1 MIKNLKKLISSFAA
15 VAIIASSA
23 SAFAVTFPDV
33 DESASYA
40 NAVETLTALGIVN
53 GDDNGKFNPDNS
65 VTRAEF
71 AKMVVEALG
80 EGAAASSSSYTKFE
94 DAKSHWAAGYIE
106 MGVAKQFINGYDETT
121 FGPDDKVTYAQGVKM
136 LVAAI
141 GYDLWASEQGGW
153 PSGYLAWGSQLG
165 IIKGVT
171 GVTNDTELT
180 RAQCAVLV
188 NNALKAP
195 ICEIVRY
202 ENVGMYGDIV
212 KPVYDQRDGEDKDWK
227 SLLTEKHNAYVV
239 KGRVS
244 QSTKQT
250 GEIDEVQFTVELSD
264 RYIDNTI
271 KSGDTPVSHRMHFG
285 DTDANNMLF
294 TYAEAVVVLDDDTDE
309 KTIISIEPYGISEK
323 VTFLAEDIYASD
335 ISNINGNGSKVT
347 VYTSSSTKKAYE
359 VAGLGA
365 LKAYVNGYSVQTEL
379 YTSSTAGT
387 PPVTTYTW
395 NQIDTSSPV
404 DGVVDTTV
412 FEDNYL
418 NPTVQAEI
426 TLIDE
431 TTTAST
437 STDGIYDAIM
447 VKYVE
452 DEVVN
457 NVQESTAKVTVYF
470 ESGNKL
476 QWTPEEIEDGDRTIT
491 FTLDGE
497 EIAYTDLQQYDVL
510 SVEKDPSASLTG
522 SKELAFAVSRNT
534 VTGVVTSTDP
544 ADYEIKVDGQT
555 YDVVPAQMGSIKVSN
570 EYTLY
575 LNANG
580 VVVKAEEGE
589 TNKDYGV
596 LVGMIYDDVEEAWEI
611 RVVTAEGKVESYPAK
626 TDLDA
631 IRFAEVFKEADIA
644 DNATLSKADATYVAD
659 NPSTPADEELHGG
672 GHKLTRSVADK
683 IGFENLVVAYKISAG
698 EIKFAGEVDATPTA
712 KREVGKGGS
721 VKYNAAMSKLGS
733 YTIDDSVTTIVDMST
748 YATNS
753 TVGVLTMESFEDEAT
768 YGAYMFD
775 KNNNGEYRFAVVT
788 SGLGTLRPTS
798 DIAVVKEVVGAAQTE
813 DGTDVTELLVVRNG
827 QEDVSVLVV
836 DSIVAA
842 KGDVIAYVVGSEGYV
857 ETANYKTIYSAESS
871 YADLRATATM
881 TTTSG
886 GVTTPVANTFVDA
899 LAMTGAAQT
908 DGGKL
913 ITYDGGTTV
922 KPDTEFYFGPVY
934 RKVNNSLELVDAS
947 NASHQSDIA
956 NLISLNV
963 AGANTYIYNFAERV
977 DKVSVAGGFAQS
989 NTIFVNSYGDAD
1001 KTIID
1006 WAKVVTNDVQPAFA
1020 LVKTNDGDVTD
1031 VVYFIAE

>member
-1 MIKNLKKLISSFAA
+1 MPAGMGTPTRLRKMFPRNTKGGFETMIKNLKKLISSFAA

-94 DAKSHWAAGYIE
+94 DAKTHWAAGYIE
-106 MGVAKQFINGYDETT
+106 MGVAKQFINGYDEKT

-136 LVAAI
+136 LVAAL

-165 IIKGVT
+165 ILKGVT

-180 RAQCAVLV
+180 RAQCAVLI

-264 RYIDNTI
+264 RYIDSTI
-271 KSGDTPVSHRMHFG
+271 KSGDTPVANRMKFG
-285 DTDANNMLF
+285 NTDANNMLF

-309 KTIISIEPYGISEK
+309 KTIISIVPYGVSEK
-323 VTFLAEDIYASD
+323 VTFAAEDVYAANLTSEY
-335 ISNINGNGSKVT
+335 VQ
-347 VYTSSSTKKAYE
+347 VYTSSSTKKTYQLEDKAT
-359 VAGLGA
+359 
-365 LKAYVNGYSVQTEL
+365 LKTYVNGYA
-379 YTSSTAGT
+379 YTLVTGDPASYVAGE
-387 PPVTTYTW
+387 PAA
-395 NQIDTSSPV
+395 
-404 DGVVDTTV
+404 
-412 FEDNYL
+412 FEAAYL
-418 NPTVQAEI
+418 APTVQAEI

-437 STDGIYDAIM
+437 STDGVYDAIM

-452 DEVVN
+452 DFVVN
-457 NVQESTAKVTVYF
+457 NVQESSAKVTVYF
-470 ESGNKL
+470 EDGSKL
-476 QWTPEEIEDGDRTIT
+476 QWTPDELEDGDRTIT
-491 FTLDGE
+491 FVLDGE
-497 EIAYTDLQQYDVL
+497 EIAYTDLQQNDVL
-510 SVEKDPSASLTG
+510 SVEKDPATGLTA

-534 VTGVVTSTDP
+534 VTGVVTAANV
-544 ADYEIKVDGQT
+544 ADNEIRVDGQI
-555 YDVVPAQMGSIKVSN
+555 YDVLSTQMSSINVSN

-589 TNKDYGV
+589 SNKDYGV
-596 LVGMIYDDVEEAWEI
+596 LVGMSYDEVEEAWEV
-611 RVVTAEGKVESYPAK
+611 RVVTAEGKVEKYVAK
-626 TDLDA
+626 TD
-631 IRFAEVFKEADIA
+631 
-644 DNATLSKADATYVAD
+644 ADAVAFYEVY
-659 NPSTPADEELHGG
+659 NGADVNGG
-672 GHKLTRSVADK
+672 AGVEGTLVAPTNEFTRSNAAGK
-683 IGFENLVVAYKISAG
+683 GFQNLVVAYKISAG
-698 EIKFAGEVDATPTA
+698 EIKFAGSKTLVSVDNYKAD
-712 KREVGKGGS
+712 REVAKGG
-721 VKYNAAMSKLGS
+721 AAMKYSASTSKLGS
-733 YTIDDSVTTIVDMST
+733 YTIDDAVTTIVDMST
-748 YATNS
+748 YAANS
-753 TVGVLTMESFEDEAT
+753 TVGVLTMDAFEDEAT

-798 DIAVVKEVVGAAQTE
+798 DIAVVKEVVGATQTE
-813 DGTDVTELLVVRNG
+813 DGTDCIELLVVRNG
-827 QEDVSVLVV
+827 QEDVSVLV
-836 DSIVAA
+836 DDAISAT

-857 ETANYKTIYSAESS
+857 EVANYKKIYSAETD
-871 YADLRATATM
+871 YATLRATANA
-881 TTTSG
+881 TS
-886 GVTTPVANTFVDA
+886 VTFVDA
-899 LAMTGAAQT
+899 LAMTGAAQA

-913 ITYDGGTTV
+913 ITYDGGTTT
-922 KPDTEFYFGPVY
+922 KADTAFYFGPVY
-934 RKVNNSLELVDAS
+934 RKVNNSLELVDATD
-947 NASHQSDIA
+947 ASKKSDIA

-963 AGANTYIYNFAERV
+963 ASANTYIYNFAERV

-989 NTIFVNSYGDAD
+989 NTIYVNSYDDAD

-1006 WAKVVTNDVQPAFA
+1006 WADVVTNDVQPAFA

>member
-1 MIKNLKKLISSFAA
+1 MGLRPLLSCRRSRNMPAGAGTPARISTLFPRNTKGGFETMIKNLKKLISSFAA

-80 EGAAASSSSYTKFE
+80 EGAAASSSSYTKFD
-94 DAKSHWAAGYIE
+94 DAKNHWAAGYIE
-106 MGVAKQFINGYDETT
+106 MGVAKQFINGYDEKT

-195 ICEIVRY
+195 ICKIVRY

-212 KPVYDQRDGEDKDWK
+212 KPVYDQMDGEDKGWE
-227 SLLTEKHNAYVV
+227 SLLTQKHNAYVV

-250 GEIDEVQFTVELSD
+250 GEIDKVQFTVELSD

-271 KSGDTPVSHRMHFG
+271 KAGDTPVANKMAFG

-294 TYAEAVVVLDDDTDE
+294 TYAEAVVVLDEDTDD
-309 KTIISIEPYGISEK
+309 KTIISIVPYGVSEK
-323 VTFLAEDIYASD
+323 VTFNAEDIYAANLTSEF
-335 ISNINGNGSKVT
+335 IQ
-347 VYTSSSTKKAYE
+347 VYTSSSTKKTYQLAD
-359 VAGLGA
+359 
-365 LKAYVNGYSVQTEL
+365 KAELNTYVNGYA
-379 YTSSTAGT
+379 YTLVTGDPAAYVAGE
-387 PPVTTYTW
+387 PAA
-395 NQIDTSSPV
+395 
-404 DGVVDTTV
+404 
-412 FEDNYL
+412 FEAAYL
-418 NPTVQAEI
+418 APTVQAEI

-437 STDGIYDAIM
+437 STDGVYDAIM

-452 DEVVN
+452 DFVVN
-457 NVQESTAKVTVYF
+457 NVQETSAKVTVYF
-470 ESGNKL
+470 EDGSKL

-491 FTLDGE
+491 FELDGE
-497 EIAYTDLQQYDVL
+497 EVAYADLKQYDVL
-510 SVEKDPSASLTG
+510 SVEKDPAATLSG
-522 SKELAFAVSRNT
+522 SKELAFTVSRNT
-534 VTGVVTSTDP
+534 ITGVVTAANV
-544 ADYEIKVDGQT
+544 ADNEIRVDGQT
-555 YDVVPAQMGSIKVSN
+555 LDVVASQMAGITVSN

-580 VVVKAEEGE
+580 VVVKVEEGE
-589 TNKDYGV
+589 SNKDYGV
-596 LVGMIYDDVEEAWEI
+596 LVGMSYDDVEEAWEI
-611 RVVTAEGKVESYPAK
+611 RLITAEGKVEKYVAK
-626 TDLDA
+626 SD
-631 IRFAEVFKEADIA
+631 
-644 DNATLSKADATYVAD
+644 ADAVAFYEIYAGTD
-659 NPSTPADEELHGG
+659 AASIVAPTNEF
-672 GHKLTRSVADK
+672 TRSQAAAK
-683 IGFENLVVAYKISAG
+683 GFQNLVVAYKISAG
-698 EIKFAGEVDATPTA
+698 EIKFAGTVDATPTA
-712 KREVGKGGS
+712 QRETAKGGANQ
-721 VKYNAAMSKLGS
+721 KYNASTSKLGS
-733 YTIDDSVTTIVDMST
+733 YTIDDSVTTIIDMST
-748 YATNS
+748 YAANS
-753 TVGVLTMESFEDEAT
+753 TVGVLTTESFEDEAT

-775 KNNNGEYRFAVVT
+775 KNNNGEYRFAIIT

-798 DIAVVKEVVGAAQTE
+798 DIAVVKEVVGATTTE
-813 DGTDVTELLVVRNG
+813 DGADCTELLVVRNG
-827 QEDVSVLVV
+827 QEDVSVLVEDTV
-836 DSIVAA
+836 TGIA
-842 KGDVIAYVVGSEGYV
+842 KGDVIAYMVGSEGYV
-857 ETANYKTIYSAESS
+857 EAANYKKIYAAEAD
-871 YADLRATATM
+871 YATLLATANTA
-881 TTTSG
+881 S
-886 GVTTPVANTFVDA
+886 VTFVNA
-899 LAMTGAAQT
+899 LAMTGSATA

-913 ITYDGGTTV
+913 ITYDAGTTT
-922 KPDTEFYFGPVY
+922 KADTAFYFGPVY
-934 RKVNNSLELVDAS
+934 RKVNNSLELVDAT
-947 NASHQSDIA
+947 NASKKSDIA

-989 NTIFVNSYGDAD
+989 NTLYVNSYDDAD
-1001 KTIID
+1001 NTIID
-1006 WAKVVTNDVQPAFA
+1006 WADVVTNDVQPAFA